1 MMVRSRPTLRK
12 QKLAARRLTI
22 GPSHLATEAL
32 HVMKE
37 RQLDQILVVD
47 DRGHPAGLL
56 DVQDLLRV
64 GLV

>member
-1 MMVRSRPTLRK
+1 MTRNPR
-12 QKLAARRLTI
+12 TI
-22 GPSHLATEAL
+22 GPAHLATEAL

-47 DRGHPAGLL
+47 DAGRPAGLL